1 MRARSLFILWVAT
14 IVFSSCGPTPIAEA
28 NFQFDEN
35 LQWKKS
41 EPVVLKLDIRENA
54 EPCELYLDVRYTTVF
69 PFDKL
74 ELHIKEIS
82 DQGVIVPRDVTV
94 EIKNKSGE
102 FLGDISGDIGDIE
115 RLLDS
120 NKQYEDHGVYT
131 YEVSFNHPV
140 NVLLGIMELR
150 LRAVP
155 KEKKS

>member
-1 MRARSLFILWVAT
+1 MFRKAFFFVLLVAFAM
-14 IVFSSCGPTPIAEA
+14 VGCKPAPIAEA
-28 NFQFDEN
+28 NFEFDES

-41 EPVVLKLDIRENA
+41 EPVSLKLDIRENA
-54 EPCELYLDVRYTTVF
+54 EPCELHLDVRYTTLF

-82 DQGVIVPRDVTV
+82 EKGVVVPRDVTI
-94 EIKNKSGE
+94 EIKNQNG

-115 RLLDS
+115 RELDS

-131 YEVSFNHPV
+131 YEISFNHPV
-140 NVLLGIMELR
+140 DVLLGIMELR

-155 KEKKS
+155 KKKKS

>member
-1 MRARSLFILWVAT
+1 MLRKSFFFLLFVSLAMV
-14 IVFSSCGPTPIAEA
+14 SCDPTPIAEA

-54 EPCELYLDVRYTTVF
+54 EPCELYLDVRYTTLF

-82 DQGVIVPRDVTV
+82 EQGIVVPRDVNI
-94 EIKNKSGE
+94 EIRDKDG
-102 FLGDISGDIGDIE
+102 FVGDISGDIGDVE
-115 RLLDS
+115 RVLDS

-140 NVLLGIMELR
+140 DVLLGIMELR

-155 KEKKS
+155 KAKKS

>member
-1 MRARSLFILWVAT
+1 MLKKALLLVLLASFGMQGCKPA
-14 IVFSSCGPTPIAEA
+14 PIAEA
-28 NFQFDEN
+28 HFEFDES

-41 EPVVLKLDIRENA
+41 EPVSLKLDIRENA
-54 EPCELYLDVRYTTVF
+54 DPCELYLDVRYTTLF

-74 ELHIKEIS
+74 ELHVKEIS
-82 DQGVIVPRDVTV
+82 ERGVVVPRDVTI
-94 EIKNKSGE
+94 EIKNQSG

-131 YEVSFNHPV
+131 YEISFNHPV
-140 NVLLGIMELR
+140 DILLGIMELR